1 MNVNMIDRLQLS
13 QHSMTRHAGRRA
25 KERSIPPSIIDALLD
40 FGDRESAG
48 GGVESCY
55 FTKRSW
61 KRFASYLGTEARHF
75 ERYRSA
81 YAIVASSGEIVTA
94 CWRH

>member
-1 MNVNMIDRLQLS
+1 MNATSMDRLHLS
-13 QHSMTRHAGRRA
+13 QHHMTRHANKRA

-40 FGDRESAG
+40 FGDREAAG
-48 GGVESCY
+48 GGAETCF

-61 KRFASYLGTEARHF
+61 QRYASYIGTEARHF

-81 YAIVASSGEIVTA
+81 YAIIASTGEVVTT